1 MRISP
6 LRSSYLESSFDTVKI
21 PNPKP
26 DNYYIQKYQH
36 VGKNLIVLINYP
48 DCNNYE
54 GNKILVLKNKTIY
67 DIISLKDIDPH
78 FDIKN
83 PINLVARL
91 EPTEE
96 GWVYAERLAKIWK

>member
-1 MRISP
+1 MGISP
-6 LRSSYLESSFDTVKI
+6 SRSSYLKSSFDTVKI

-26 DNYYIQKYQH
+26 NNYYIKKYQQ

-54 GNKILVLKNKTIY
+54 GDKILVLKNKTIY
-67 DIISLKDIDPH
+67 NITSLKDIDPH

-83 PINLVARL
+83 QINLVARL
-91 EPTEE
+91 EPTDE
-96 GWVYAERLAKIWK
+96 GWLYAEMLAKIWK